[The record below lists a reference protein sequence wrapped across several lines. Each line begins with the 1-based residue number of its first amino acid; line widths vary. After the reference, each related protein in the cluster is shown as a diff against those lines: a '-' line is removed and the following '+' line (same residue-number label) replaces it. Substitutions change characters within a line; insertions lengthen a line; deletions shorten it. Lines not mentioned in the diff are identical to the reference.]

1 MHSYRPSPTP
11 FMRPPPRRMGPPPKL
26 SGATSKS
33 MPKNPAGAPPIPRE
47 IPDPIA
53 VNVQKLLGVHK
64 LVCRIA
70 QPLKREHIEWVLGGE
85 RYYAFPTFGDEH
97 RFFLAHIADGET
109 YLLRDDVVCKKIPDV
124 GGIPEGSVFEVELEP
139 NSDRIF
145 IVDALRIGED
155 CLWYTPLHARLQAL
169 RRMEESNEAF
179 PFSRMSSYH
188 ATRLRGAV
196 EKTKQKSRARDR
208 LRPKA
213 PVVQAQEKPAE
224 CGWIFVPDVWY
235 EFGNG
240 GMAFSIS
247 TEDDL
252 PEAGPLP
259 LLDIQRVSKPPHPA
273 RRNFDELYST
283 ISSLEA
289 VGKVEKIVDDET
301 GLEVFNCAKNAAGP
315 ESPVEVR
322 MCRGLVLHPPSQTI
336 VATPFVRF
344 FDDNGDTKAG
354 GKINT
359 ENVLGTMKL
368 DGSLIIAFQWNAVI
382 MTTTRRRMDSAQ
394 SLWARDWLRGRGV
407 SLRSGWTYLFEAL
420 YKDNSVIVTYNF
432 DSLVLLTAFDSFGQ
446 EATYDASAAIAREL
460 QVPMVPCL
468 IATRRDFGVLVA
480 HKKQYC
486 EVHSEGWVVASANT
500 RVKIVSA
507 AYKQALPTRAGA
519 HPMIVWREMRKM
531 AFDGLVKNMQPH
543 HRNEAVSM
551 RDALEAQFFEIRDAF
566 FCNVHL
572 RVEALLHS
580 RSEEATP
587 LPDLSFCSH
596 VADDLVAYL
605 CGNVTRATNVPE
617 DVLCKYADCCA
628 ALCHDNSYGSAIRKK
643 LLAHA
648 QLAFEVLLK
657 DLRAVNG
664 RAEVNTCTGNG
675 RPEADD
681 CTDKGEPE
689 AVDCAGNGR
698 LEVGDCTRNENSD
711 THDSTALTCIRI
723 SLRNCLRFVMHL
735 FTRVVLPSRNI
746 FYIIVSLL
754 DGQRIVDKFSSQCI
768 CMMLKHFRRRAFLGG
783 PWKYEKHLIQL
794 LLSAT
799 YDSENTRTHI
809 LFLQRVMSKPS
820 FKKHTRPN
828 VESSTCP
835 VLRFF
840 CIFKCDSGLPRMSD
854 AEMSDHLLCAANRL
868 PIGVCVFGYLRMATL
883 SSTFRSAF
891 QHKLQFASQNGR
903 ALGLLI
909 AWLLEQLS
917 EVGHSSLGWTAA
929 RIRLAASSNDEG
941 MVSGVCDGEV
951 EKNKVEKSDDAQDG
965 EVEKREDKNKDAEE
979 EHDQDAP
986 WPTFE
991 SLLNISLAILALRDI
1006 AVDIPRASFEDS
1018 FASCLAK
1025 NLKMEDNPSWQVL
1038 AKPMVSSA
1046 IDETNF
1052 ANTMPDRPSRYRV
1065 QIFDL
1070 IRPRGPQQLRYYQ
1083 PSANCR
1089 QTWGKA
1095 WLWATEEEFQAEL
1108 STRPLMP
1115 DDVFIRCLYFA
1126 GVRVSRNVRFAS
1138 VWCKSMYETFNAER
1152 RQNDAYH
1159 GFDDHF
1165 AQPRR
1170 TPLRSLSPFRA
1181 GYYEGL
1187 AL

>member
-1 MHSYRPSPTP
+1 MDSYRPSP
-11 FMRPPPRRMGPPPKL
+11 KS

-97 RFFLAHIADGET
+97 RFFLAHIDGET

-566 FCNVHL
+566 PRNVRV

-580 RSEEATP
+580 ARSKKKIS
-587 LPDLSFCSH
+587 LPDLSFCSY
-596 VADDLVAYL
+596 VADDLFTYCEYVCENVA
-605 CGNVTRATNVPE
+605 REKITNYPE
-617 DVLCKYADCCA
+617 AVLCKYADYCA
-628 ALCHDNSYGSAIRKK
+628 ALCPENSYGSAVRDK
-643 LLAHA
+643 LLLRV
-648 QLAFEVLLK
+648 QQAFEMLLE
-657 DLRAVNG
+657 DLRAVNCG
-664 RAEVNTCTGNG
+664 PEVNTCTGNG
-675 RPEADD
+675 RPEVHD
-681 CTDKGEPE
+681 CSGNRGPK
-689 AVDCAGNGR
+689 ASNCAGKR
-698 LEVGDCTRNENSD
+698 RPEVGDCTRNENYD
-711 THDSTALTCIRI
+711 NRDSTALTCIRI
-723 SLRNCLRFVMHL
+723 RLKNCLRFAMYLVS
-735 FTRVVLPSRNI
+735 RKVLTNRIMLSI
-746 FYIIVSLL
+746 TTSLL
-754 DGQRIVDKFSSQCI
+754 DGQRSVDTFSGQCI
-768 CMMLKHFRRRAFLGG
+768 CMLLRHFQDRPMNSVRQMERH
-783 PWKYEKHLIQL
+783 EKKIRDL

-799 YDSENTRTHI
+799 YDSDDIRRDLWN
-809 LFLQRVMSKPS
+809 LASKLH
-820 FKKHTRPN
+820 FTTPN
-828 VESSTCP
+828 IESSPCP
-835 VLRFF
+835 VLRFLRSDGD
-840 CIFKCDSGLPRMSD
+840 DSGLPRMSD
-854 AEMSDHLLCAANRL
+854 DEMSDHLLCAANRL

-917 EVGHSSLGWTAA
+917 VVGYSSLGWTAA
-929 RIRLAASSNDEG
+929 RIRLAASNNVDDI
-941 MVSGVCDGEV
+941 VSGARDGEE
-951 EKNKVEKSDDAQDG
+951 EKQKVEKSDSEVEKHKEDKHKVEKSDG
-965 EVEKREDKNKDAEE
+965 EVEKRQDKNKDAEE
-979 EHDQDAP
+979 EHGQDAP

-991 SLLNISLAILALRDI
+991 SLFHISLTFLGLRDI
-1006 AVDIPRASFEDS
+1006 AVEIPRSSFEDS
-1018 FASCLAK
+1018 FASCLGTK
-1025 NLKMEDNPSWQVL
+1025 LKMEDNPSWPVV
-1038 AKPMVSSA
+1038 AKRMVSLA
-1046 IDETNF
+1046 IDESKLA
-1052 ANTMPDRPSRYRV
+1052 ANTMPDQPSRYRV

-1165 AQPRR
+1165 VQPRR